1 MIKVAVYAGTRNIYS
16 LMYTALKSLI
26 MNSDVDKV
34 YMLIE
39 DDEFP
44 YELPDFVETM
54 NVSDQTYFPDDGANT
69 WKPWFTYMAYMR
81 AVLAKLL
88 PDLDVVLALD
98 ADTIVLKDITDI
110 WDLPIEDYYFSA
122 SREPVHCVD
131 GKLYTNMGVTLYN
144 LKKIR
149 EDHIDDAVVKIV
161 NTEDLQCPE
170 QMAFN
175 RLCQEHILDMP
186 SEYNCT
192 RYTVETDDPKVIHYA
207 GLKKWADFPEV
218 KAFERI
224 PMKEALNC
232 HNDPSLRSAKA
243 WKRGEKYM
251 IHACPQRMW
260 YVREYLIPSMMEQG
274 IKSDQIIPWVDD
286 LHQGNLESFMQSL
299 KWIGENECYLDGTWH
314 LQDDIVISKHFH
326 EITEKETKGIVCGFC
341 NEVHDGGNV
350 NLIGIVPSYFIWLSM
365 PCIRIPN
372 LYAKQCAD
380 WFYGDV
386 LPNGKYSEFVSE
398 GKHDDVLWRKFLEE
412 KYPNEFVYNYIP
424 NLVDH
429 VDYLIGGSTVNK
441 QRDDFR
447 KAYRWEEPEIVEAL
461 KEKLKNDHCR
471 TKRKSRSKQ

>member
-1 MIKVAVYAGTRNIYS
+1 MAGVRVAVYAGTRNIYS

-98 ADTIVLKDITDI
+98 VDTIVQKDITDI

-175 RLCQEHILDMP
+175 RLCQGHILDMP

-207 GLKKWADFPEV
+207 GFKKWADFPEV

-224 PMKEALNC
+224 PMKEALKC
-232 HNDPSLRSAKA
+232 RNDPSLRSTKA

-260 YVREYLIPSMMEQG
+260 YVNDYLIPSLTEQG
-274 IKSDQIIPWVDD
+274 ITKDFIHVWLDD
-286 LHQGNLESFMQSL
+286 KGMGNLESFMQSL

-314 LQDDIVISKHFH
+314 LQDDIVISKHFR
-326 EITEKETKGIVCGFC
+326 EVTQKETMCVTAGYC
-341 NEVHDGGNV
+341 NHLCDGGNV
-350 NLIGIVPSYFIWLSM
+350 NLVGLTPAHFQWLSM
-365 PCIRIPN
+365 LCLRIPN
-372 LYAKQCAD
+372 YYAKECAD
-380 WFYGDV
+380 WYYNDV
-386 LPNGKYSEFVSE
+386 LPNNKYSELVAE
-398 GKHDDVLWRKFLEE
+398 KKHDDIMWRNFMRERHSDE
-412 KYPNEFVYNYIP
+412 VVYNYIP
-424 NLVDH
+424 NIVNH
-429 VDYLIGGSTVNK
+429 VDYMIGGSIANTH
-441 QRDDFR
+441 R
-447 KAYRWEEPEIVEAL
+447 KLIYTAYRWEEPEIVEAL
-461 KEKLKNDHCR
+461 KERLENDRHIAER
-471 TKRKSRSKQ
+471 